1 MKVRHEKKN
10 LLFFIIIFFLKLKMQ
25 SIVYV
30 VNEKKSQNEIFLNKV
45 EVFPIISLLLF
56 GSLYISF
63 QLKQI
68 HLLGTIG
75 HASKVISF
83 LYQGI
88 NANSFYF
95 LLGHFFLCVNSVL
108 SMIKIKSKTIDYLKS
123 MIGII
128 SHCLFSFN
136 FLRLFI
142 NHEGKVL
149 GFKKYLYFMMIFAN
163 IGFVLNYHYKYLKK
177 YGKEYNENHEQI
189 IKTIFFQSL
198 IVFSFNFLYI
208 LLTNMNYQIYSNVIM
223 TTYFFSQLYLM
234 NYEIEY

>member
-1 MKVRHEKKN
+1 MS
-10 LLFFIIIFFLKLKMQ
+10 

-30 VNEKKSQNEIFLNKV
+30 VNEKKSQNENFLNKV

-83 LYQGI
+83 LYKGI
-88 NANSFYF
+88 NPNSFYF

-108 SMIKIKSKTIDYLKS
+108 AMIKIKSKTIDYLKS
-123 MIGII
+123 VIGMI

-142 NHEGKVL
+142 NREGKVL

-177 YGKEYNENHEQI
+177 YGKENNQNHEQI

-198 IVFSFNFLYI
+198 IVFSFNFLYV
-208 LLTNMNYQIYSNVIM
+208 LLTNMNYQIYSNMIM

-234 NYEIEY
+234 NSDIEY